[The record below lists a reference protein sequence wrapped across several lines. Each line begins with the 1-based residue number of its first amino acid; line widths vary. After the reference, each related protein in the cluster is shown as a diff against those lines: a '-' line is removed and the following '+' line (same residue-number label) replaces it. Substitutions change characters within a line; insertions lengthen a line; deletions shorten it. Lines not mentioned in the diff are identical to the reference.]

1 MADDNS
7 GGKRAIPY
15 VSFSTLETLVKDLQ
29 EHGVPSRIDRSVMK
43 RFSGG
48 IASQLLTSLRALEM
62 IDGDGAPTVR
72 LRAFARAYGTDDW
85 REQVGLMVR
94 DIFAPLIALDLSVAT
109 PSQFNECL
117 RQSYVGGDDNQRKAS
132 AFFFNAA
139 RIAEISI
146 GSRLLTNKRASPVKR
161 RAPRKNG
168 KGAEASTVENAALP
182 APPPAVSMTM
192 PLSHILIDMLDT
204 TEMSHDEMQAVWTL
218 VQYQKRLEAAAT
230 VSPAKA

>member
-1 MADDNS
+1 MADDIS
-7 GGKRAIPY
+7 GSKRAIPY
-15 VSFSTLETLVKDLQ
+15 VSFSTFETLVKDLQ

-48 IASQLLTSLRALEM
+48 VASQLLTSLRALEM
-62 IDGDGAPTVR
+62 IDGESAPTVR
-72 LRAFARAYGTDDW
+72 LRAFAKAYGTDDW

-94 DIFAPLIALDLSVAT
+94 DIFAPLIALDLAVVT

-139 RIAEISI
+139 RIAEIPI

-168 KGAEASTVENAALP
+168 KVAEASATENTAP
-182 APPPAVSMTM
+182 PPPAVSMTK

-218 VQYQKRLEAAAT
+218 VQYQKRIEAAAT
-230 VSPAKA
+230 LSPAKA